1 MENEVTSGTA
11 TAISAE
17 KAEAIMRSFTGD
29 LYPGGVTRTSVTPD
43 PANPARNVHSRKR
56 FDLITNL
63 QLSRVS
69 GMGKFDNT
77 GEPFITLN
85 GQYAPGKTARITA
98 SAQNVKPIAD
108 MIRGHVDKSKGDEYP
123 LTKDFTVEVVC
134 TEMRGRGYMVQ
145 ELYLIS
151 ADGRSKTAIIDAP
164 TGSTEPAT
172 AANDL
177 F

>member
-1 MENEVTSGTA
+1 MEDKETVET
-11 TAISAE
+11 TAIPTE

-29 LYPGGVTRTSVTPD
+29 LYQGAVTRTFVTAD
-43 PANPARNVHSRKR
+43 PGNPTRNVTSRKR

-63 QLSRVS
+63 QLTRVS
-69 GMGKFDNT
+69 GMGQFENT
-77 GEPFITLN
+77 KEPFITLN

-98 SAQNVKPIAD
+98 SAQNVALVGAMLK
-108 MIRGHVDKSKGDEYP
+108 GHVDKKNPEFP
-123 LTKDFTVEVVC
+123 LTKDLVVEVVC
-134 TEMRGRGYMVQ
+134 TEWRGHGYMIQ
-145 ELYLIS
+145 ELYLIGDDS
-151 ADGRSKTAIIDAP
+151 KSKTAIIGAP